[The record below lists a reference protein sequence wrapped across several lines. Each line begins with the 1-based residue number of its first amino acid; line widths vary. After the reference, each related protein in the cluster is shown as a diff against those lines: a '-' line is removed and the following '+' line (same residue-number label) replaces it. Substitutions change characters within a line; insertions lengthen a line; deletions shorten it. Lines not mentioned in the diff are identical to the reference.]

1 MWQNVSM
8 TWHRDVLAMA
18 DEELATK
25 KENSGFI

>member
-1 MWQNVSM
+1 M